1 MRVHDT
7 LTHPPTSKSERLA
20 LLLSSNSGV
29 SGMSRWYCTYTA
41 RPGWRTSL
49 CLCHGRLSQPCYRP
63 SPERMKAERVA
74 SHVAGPGSVQTTL
87 HFPIYRTSDRG
98 ACHFPTVGDTDTT
111 CRSLPILGYAKGKA
125 TCGPA
130 STFCNFASAF
140 ARGPPTR
147 PDSELAH
154 TPHTPHS
161 TTDET
166 LARRTRLDYFRFDD
180 MEPNG
185 ATIRYDTIR
194 LTLYSTPP
202 SQEATPPLQPQPRKS
217 K

>member
-98 ACHFPTVGDTDTT
+98 ACHFPTVGRRRHRHNLSIFAYSRLRQRESHVRAGLDLLQF
-111 CRSLPILGYAKGKA
+111 CFGVCP
-125 TCGPA
+125 GPA
-130 STFCNFASAF
+130 D
-140 ARGPPTR
+140 PTR
-147 PDSELAH
+147 LG
-154 TPHTPHS
+154 TRPH
-161 TTDET
+161 
-166 LARRTRLDYFRFDD
+166 
-180 MEPNG
+180 
-185 ATIRYDTIR
+185 
-194 LTLYSTPP
+194 PP
-202 SQEATPPLQPQPRKS
+202 TPPLDDR
-217 K
+217 